1 MHQFPSHHGPYT
13 CDIAFDSALQRLNS
27 SSRFSKIP
35 HYLPGGLNAS
45 ERLLLSVKRVTF
57 RTRLLPGE
65 EFAVVTFFFT
75 GRRSA
80 PFPGDIGWD
89 PPAPDTVVLVS
100 VASGTAVM
108 HTALVV
114 EPDLS
119 PIAAVCE
126 FTALSLSDSTDGTTL
141 AAIEPSPLFV
151 LRVVVLLSSAW
162 FALTSG
168 VWVIEPLLMD
178 ALGVTGVETLV
189 VDNLLG
195 DLGADTLVVIPLAGE
210 AEPDSTVVVSRLL
223 VEPVIVL
230 AGSLV
235 L

>member
-1 MHQFPSHHGPYT
+1 M
-13 CDIAFDSALQRLNS
+13 
-27 SSRFSKIP
+27 
-35 HYLPGGLNAS
+35 
-45 ERLLLSVKRVTF
+45 
-57 RTRLLPGE
+57 
-65 EFAVVTFFFT
+65 
-75 GRRSA
+75 
-80 PFPGDIGWD
+80 
-89 PPAPDTVVLVS
+89 VLVS

-168 VWVIEPLLMD
+168 V
-178 ALGVTGVETLV
+178 
-189 VDNLLG
+189 
-195 DLGADTLVVIPLAGE
+195 
-210 AEPDSTVVVSRLL
+210 
-223 VEPVIVL
+223 
-230 AGSLV
+230 
-235 L
+235 